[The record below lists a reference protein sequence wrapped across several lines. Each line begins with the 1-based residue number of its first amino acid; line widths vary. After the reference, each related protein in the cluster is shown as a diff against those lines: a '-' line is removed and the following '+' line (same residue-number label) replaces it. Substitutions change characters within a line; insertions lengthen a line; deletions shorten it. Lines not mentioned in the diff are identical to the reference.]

1 VLADFLGLVAWLL
14 TVSRFR
20 LAGREVSAMTAA
32 TETDATRHLAAA
44 SLIRAV
50 LLDDA
55 DSGILIL
62 DQHGAIVPG
71 NDEVTAFV
79 LAVANIANR
88 ALITAHGCRVDRAM
102 TVLSAWM
109 DEYGKQAEAEAHGRL

>member
-1 VLADFLGLVAWLL
+1 VLADFLGLVAWLM
-14 TVSRFR
+14 TVSRFT
-20 LAGREVSAMTAA
+20 LAGREGA
-32 TETDATRHLAAA
+32 RHDCGYRDRRYAPPGCGVPD
-44 SLIRAV
+44 RAV

-79 LAVANIANR
+79 LAVANVANR

-102 TVLSAWM
+102 KVLSAWM